1 MTISER
7 RKREKETLRREILDA
22 AREMFVAEGYDNV
35 SMRKV
40 AKRIDYSP
48 TTIYLYF
55 KDKSELL
62 HQVCEEA
69 FAKLTEQIVRSQ
81 SLGTTPIEVLRQGMF
96 AYVAFGLINPH
107 HYDVVF
113 VSPRRVMHDSID
125 YSFDESMG
133 KRAFELLSD
142 SVAKCMEAG
151 VIRKGD
157 VATVSQTLWAGIHG
171 VTSLLITHEG
181 FPFVDKETLVA
192 SVVDTLIS
200 GLSE

>member
-7 RKREKETLRREILDA
+7 RRREKEDLRQEILDA
-22 AREMFVAEGYDNV
+22 ARELFVAEGYENV

-55 KDKSELL
+55 KDKNELL

-69 FAKLTEQIVRSQ
+69 FTKLSEQIARSQ
-81 SLGTTPIEVLRQGMF
+81 LLGTTPIEVLRQGMF

-113 VSPRRVMHDSID
+113 ISPKRANSVGEE

-133 KRAFELLSD
+133 RRAFELLSD
-142 SVAKCMEAG
+142 SVAECMKAG
-151 VIRKGD
+151 AIRGSD

-171 VTSLLITHEG
+171 VTSLLITHDG

-192 SVVDTLIS
+192 SVVDTLIN
-200 GLSE
+200 GLRD

>member
-7 RKREKETLRREILDA
+7 RIKEKEHLRQEILDA
-22 AREMFVAEGYDNV
+22 ARELFVAEGYENV

-55 KDKSELL
+55 KDKHELL

-69 FAKLTEQIVRSQ
+69 FTKLSEQIVKSQ
-81 SLGTTPIEVLRQGMF
+81 SLGTTPIDVLRQGMF
-96 AYVAFGLINPH
+96 AYVAFGLINPY

-113 VSPRRVMHDSID
+113 ISPKRASSGAEE

-142 SVAKCMEAG
+142 SVAECMKAG
-151 VIRKGD
+151 TIRKGD
-157 VATVSQTLWAGIHG
+157 LATVSQTLWAGIHG
-171 VTSLLITHEG
+171 VTSLLITHDG
-181 FPFVDKETLVA
+181 FPFVEKEILVA
-192 SVVDTLIS
+192 SVVDTLIE
-200 GLSE
+200 GLRD